1 MWVAGGGLRARW
13 QVAGCGLWDGRV
25 MVSVGRGQCLGLR
38 LVKEEVTWVG
48 MIREWDL
55 WVGRD
60 HCLTKPGCGQG
71 ETTVYQ
77 GRGVA
82 RARPLSIKAGVWGG
96 RHHCLSKPGCGQ
108 GETTVYQSQG
118 EAEPL

>member
-1 MWVAGGGLRARW
+1 MWEAGGGLRARW
-13 QVAGCGLWDGRV
+13 LVAGQGLWDGLLE
-25 MVSVGRGQCLGLR
+25 VSVGRGQYPGLR

-48 MIREWDL
+48 VIREWDL

-77 GRGVA
+77 
-82 RARPLSIKAGVWGG
+82 
-96 RHHCLSKPGCGQ
+96 
-108 GETTVYQSQG
+108 SQG